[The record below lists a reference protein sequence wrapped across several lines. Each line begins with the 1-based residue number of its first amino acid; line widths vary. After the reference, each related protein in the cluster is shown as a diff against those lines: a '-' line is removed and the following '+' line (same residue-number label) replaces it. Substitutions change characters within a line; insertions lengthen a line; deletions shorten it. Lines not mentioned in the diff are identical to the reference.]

1 MPEFLTCF
9 PWWSYPLTIIG
20 LFTVLFIF
28 MAITDIDV
36 IGAGLNIFVN
46 IIVFPAMLLALF
58 ILVCRRLLHKYE
70 TEFDLIPFTD
80 FYIMIFKKIFKM
92 KFKQDLD
99 EYEVQNVFGAKS
111 THYSETTY
119 IKWE

>member
-1 MPEFLTCF
+1 MSEFLTSF
-9 PWWSYPLTIIG
+9 PWWSYPLMVVG
-20 LFTVLFIF
+20 LMIVSFTF

-36 IGAGLNIFVN
+36 IGAGLSIIGN

-58 ILVCRRLLHKYE
+58 ILVCRRLLNKHE
-70 TEFDLIPFTD
+70 TEFVFIPFSD

-99 EYEVQNVFGAKS
+99 KYEVQNGFGAKS
-111 THYSETTY
+111 EHYSETTH
-119 IKWE
+119 IKWG